1 MEIADIECLQ
11 QRETWTLDNQC
22 NIESLKYQTTNIE
35 ILITLLKQKNIF
47 SEENNIGV
55 FGDNDRCDRKMSRI
69 LWKCVQTM
77 VEYPIAVQRSLNLG
91 EQNREN

>member
-1 MEIADIECLQ
+1 MFAATRNL
-11 QRETWTLDNQC
+11 
-22 NIESLKYQTTNIE
+22 NIGQSMQHRIIE
-35 ILITLLKQKNIF
+35 ISNNEHWNIDHTVKNIF

-55 FGDNDRCDRKMSRI
+55 FGANDRCDRKMSRI